1 MYSDRIVCGGKK
13 LSDVGRDIE
22 RGGKNGLMVVNNFKT
37 YWPSQ
42 EEESCIVKYSNF
54 QYSLFILLNH

>member
-22 RGGKNGLMVVNNFKT
+22 RGGKNGLMVVNNYKT
-37 YWPSQ
+37 YWSSQ
-42 EEESCIVKYSNF
+42 EEESCIK
-54 QYSLFILLNH
+54 I

>member
-22 RGGKNGLMVVNNFKT
+22 KGGGVKMV
-37 YWPSQ
+37 
-42 EEESCIVKYSNF
+42 
-54 QYSLFILLNH
+54 